1 MQAFLSYWDFMVFYH
16 FTIFY
21 GLLRFFYGLLRGVF
35 GGCIIECFDSK
46 GEFLKFWGG
55 MCYFF
60 LLCNFPQNHCR
71 SLYLYIYWF

>member
-21 GLLRFFYGLLRGVF
+21 GFGGLLRGVF

-46 GEFLKFWGG
+46 GEFLNFFGG
-55 MCYFF
+55 HVLFF
-60 LLCNFPQNHCR
+60 LVM
-71 SLYLYIYWF
+71 